1 MLFKRLIYL
10 GFRISKPLQSDLC
23 FEVGLPSTGA
33 GLAAFV
39 FLTAGWT
46 ISLAVAG
53 RMKDSSAGSTMTVH
67 LFNRLIVFLLHT
79 LYQLFQ
85 SLIQRQHR
93 IQEPLA
99 GDGTLIFFR
108 PERID
113 YVARAILR
121 DTQTIAVIAAFL
133 PDLLFDGRNHIHPLL
148 LSQAT
153 GLL

>member
-23 FEVGLPSTGA
+23 FEVGLPSPGA

-53 RMKDSSAGSTMTVH
+53 GMKDPSAGSTMTVH

-99 GDGTLIFFR
+99 GDRSLVLFR

-113 YVARAILR
+113 HVARVILWN
-121 DTQTIAVIAAFL
+121 TKTLAVIAAFL
-133 PDLLFDGRNHIHPLL
+133 PCLPFDGRNHIHPLL

-153 GLL
+153 GLM